1 MTDYYELLGVP
12 RDATQEE
19 IKRAYRRLARQHHPD
34 VNSGDAAAEERFKE
48 VTKAYSV
55 LSDPDKRQRYDAFGE
70 EGVAPAG
77 GGFVDDP
84 FGFATFEDLVGQFF
98 GTSPFGARSRPRS
111 RARRG
116 ADTAARVELS
126 FEEAVFGTKKEVPVR
141 LASACDRC
149 HGSGA
154 EPGTEPTVC
163 PRCNGTGQQRTV
175 RQSVLGQIVT
185 TSTCAKCNG
194 TGFEIRSP
202 CTRCHGQGVVA
213 KDVKIAIDIAPGVED
228 GTRERLP
235 GRGHAG
241 QFGGPPGDLWIE
253 VTVAPHPVFGRSG
266 HDLTCKL
273 QVPMTVAALGG
284 TLTLETL
291 DGDELTVEVE
301 PGTQPGTIKRFRKR
315 GVPSPDGWGRRGDLL
330 VELAV
335 ETPTN
340 LSDEE
345 RRLLQQLAELR
356 GESGSLSSAGLFS
369 RLRHGAR

>member
-1 MTDYYELLGVP
+1 MTDYYQLLGVS

-34 VNSGDAAAEERFKE
+34 VNSGDTAAEERFKE
-48 VTKAYSV
+48 VSKAYSV

-70 EGVAPAG
+70 EGVPAG
-77 GGFVDDP
+77 FADADP

-98 GTSPFGARSRPRS
+98 GTGPFAARSRPRS
-111 RARRG
+111 RSRRG
-116 ADTAARVELS
+116 ADAAARVELQ
-126 FEEAVFGTKKEVPVR
+126 FEEAVFGAKKEVPVR
-141 LASACDRC
+141 LAGACERC

-154 EPGTEPTVC
+154 EAGTEPTVC
-163 PRCNGTGQQRTV
+163 SRCNGSGQQRTV

-185 TSTCAKCNG
+185 ASTCAKCSG
-194 TGFEIRSP
+194 SGYEVRTP

-241 QFGGPPGDLWIE
+241 QYGGQPGDLWIE
-253 VTVAPHPVFGRSG
+253 VTVVPHPVFGRHG
-266 HDLTCKL
+266 NDLTCKL
-273 QVPMTVAALGG
+273 SVPLTVAALGG
-284 TLTLETL
+284 TLTLATL
-291 DGDELTVEVE
+291 DGDDLTVEVE
-301 PGTQPGTIKRFRKR
+301 PGTQSGTIKRFRKR
-315 GVPSPDGWGRRGDLL
+315 GVPATDGWGRRGDLL

-335 ETPTN
+335 ETPTD

-345 RRLLQQLAELR
+345 RRLLRQIAELR
-356 GESGSLSSAGLFS
+356 GEAGSLSTSGLFS
-369 RLRHGAR
+369 RLRHTAR